1 MRSTFG
7 TCKQT
12 YSYII
17 LFINTLNRDGLY
29 CTDGMEFI
37 IEQYVFHN
45 FIILDWPLHKFII
58 LDWPLH
64 EFFNPQID
72 IQWIV
77 AV

>member
-37 IEQYVFHN
+37 IEQYVFH
-45 FIILDWPLHKFII
+45 KFII
-58 LDWPLH
+58 LD
-64 EFFNPQID
+64 
-72 IQWIV
+72 
-77 AV
+77 